1 MTLCVGRWKGKYLLC
16 PGAGWCPVR
25 FFKALSVSLP
35 WKGVGFLPP
44 AWDGNLH
51 LLLFHASI
59 IPHPLEKDRLINIL
73 LVNICTSVEIPTVC
87 NECLIV
93 PGSAAVCSAGTL
105 LAPRLM

>member
-1 MTLCVGRWKGKYLLC
+1 MEGEI
-16 PGAGWCPVR
+16 
-25 FFKALSVSLP
+25 FALSWCWVVSCQVFQGTKCFLALE
-35 WKGVGFLPP
+35 GVGFLPP
-44 AWDGNLH
+44 AWDCNLH
-51 LLLFHASI
+51 LLLFRASI
-59 IPHPLEKDRLINIL
+59 TPYPLEKDRLINIL